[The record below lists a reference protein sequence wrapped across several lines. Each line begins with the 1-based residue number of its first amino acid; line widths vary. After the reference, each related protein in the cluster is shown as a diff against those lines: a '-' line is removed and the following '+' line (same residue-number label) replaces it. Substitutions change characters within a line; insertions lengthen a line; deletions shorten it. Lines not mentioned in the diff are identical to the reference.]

1 MNSEIWN
8 PWHGCIKY
16 SEGCLNCYVY
26 RRDASVGRDAS
37 QVFRTKEFDLPLR
50 KRRDGSYALPAG
62 YTGTVSVFCQG
73 DRAEGVSLKGLHYE
87 LEDHVLTCDFPLG
100 VSNSFTGQES
110 LFSVRKGTLLILYED
125 HPENMDTNG

>member
-62 YTGTVSVFCQG
+62 GHIYACMTSDFFLPEADAWRAEAWRCTVSYTHLAPF
-73 DRAEGVSLKGLHYE
+73 S
-87 LEDHVLTCDFPLG
+87 
-100 VSNSFTGQES
+100 ES
-110 LFSVRKGTLLILYED
+110 RRKA
-125 HPENMDTNG
+125 DTAARQSPQ